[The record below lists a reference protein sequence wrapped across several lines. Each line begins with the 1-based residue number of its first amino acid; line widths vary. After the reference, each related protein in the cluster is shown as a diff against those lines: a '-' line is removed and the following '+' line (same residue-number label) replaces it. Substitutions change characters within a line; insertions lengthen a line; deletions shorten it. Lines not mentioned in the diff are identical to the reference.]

1 MRGEESERV
10 RDRERERDSERERER
25 EKERERVRERQKIL
39 KEKVSERQVSHFKFF
54 FYTYRFLSLFLS
66 MIFIS

>member
-10 RDRERERDSERERER
+10 RDRERERDSEIQRERER

-54 FYTYRFLSLFLS
+54 SIHTDSFLFFCL
-66 MIFIS
+66 